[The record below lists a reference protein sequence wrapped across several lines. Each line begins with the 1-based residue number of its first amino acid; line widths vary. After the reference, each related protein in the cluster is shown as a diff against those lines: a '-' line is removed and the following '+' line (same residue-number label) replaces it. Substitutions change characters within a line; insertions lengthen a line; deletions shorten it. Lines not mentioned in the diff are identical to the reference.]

1 MKEYEYSYNV
11 TNLKPYIEYCEKNAY
26 EKVEETKQIR
36 IIYRKE
42 DKTMARITIKT
53 KNGIKVKELDFKQD
67 LLNGNDLIER
77 KESMALKFED
87 EEAVI
92 SMLDF
97 LNYKK
102 DNTLDRKR
110 IVYEKGNVKFE
121 FDDYVEPRKA
131 YVVAF
136 EGNPQEVDEVYLELK
151 ELNEKYKTNE

>member
-1 MKEYEYSYNV
+1 
-11 TNLKPYIEYCEKNAY
+11 
-26 EKVEETKQIR
+26 
-36 IIYRKE
+36 
-42 DKTMARITIKT
+42 
-53 KNGIKVKELDFKQD
+53 
-67 LLNGNDLIER
+67 
-77 KESMALKFED
+77 
-87 EEAVI
+87 
-92 SMLDF
+92 MLDF